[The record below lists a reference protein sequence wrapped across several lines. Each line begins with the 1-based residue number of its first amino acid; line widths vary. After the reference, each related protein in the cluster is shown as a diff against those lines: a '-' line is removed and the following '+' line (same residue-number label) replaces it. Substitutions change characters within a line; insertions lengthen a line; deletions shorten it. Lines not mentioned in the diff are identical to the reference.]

1 MGDTDT
7 PSTLPPALL
16 AKLKKR
22 GIVKSEPA
30 LVPEPDL
37 PPNWRV
43 VVEKGTDSKYYWN
56 TVTGATVWDR
66 PTHPNDDPT
75 AGPSD
80 TEAPSSDGPQPPASN
95 VSSSAAAAAAAAA
108 EGGSVIGP
116 TLMKRAYEALVL
128 NEIPDDV
135 EEGEPPAQVPPT
147 TAALPHVD
155 VLSGPQDFGPAVS
168 TVAADAPI
176 RYETCWKCGKK
187 NQVLPDGICMKCAR
201 VVNKKMGNA
210 PPPQPPQA
218 VGFAHMAPPPML
230 MGMPAARQQVPDS
243 KRPRLE
249 QHPRP
254 PPPLHHQRQGPPP
267 PQHHQRPPPPQH
279 GGPEPRRPPRH
290 IPSHGF
296 PPHGPPPPHHAM
308 PPHGPRPG
316 VAPHHHHR
324 PPPPQQQHFGGHPP
338 RGPPH
343 FARPPRPQYG
353 HMPPPPPHHP
363 HQPPPHC
370 PRPPGPQHAFRPPP
384 PRAAPHAPP
393 GGFRPPRQHRPP
405 RSQNEHVEADPMDPS
420 AYSDTPVG
428 VWGNGLDQASNTRL

>member
-176 RYETCWKCGKK
+176 RYETRWI
-187 NQVLPDGICMKCAR
+187 QVRTATLRLGSGGTGWIKRPTPGCSRWAR
-201 VVNKKMGNA
+201 SNLHGESLLVIPFVVVNSRRA
-210 PPPQPPQA
+210 I
-218 VGFAHMAPPPML
+218 FANRTA
-230 MGMPAARQQVPDS
+230 S
-243 KRPRLE
+243 
-249 QHPRP
+249 
-254 PPPLHHQRQGPPP
+254 
-267 PQHHQRPPPPQH
+267 
-279 GGPEPRRPPRH
+279 
-290 IPSHGF
+290 I
-296 PPHGPPPPHHAM
+296 
-308 PPHGPRPG
+308 
-316 VAPHHHHR
+316 
-324 PPPPQQQHFGGHPP
+324 
-338 RGPPH
+338 
-343 FARPPRPQYG
+343 
-353 HMPPPPPHHP
+353 
-363 HQPPPHC
+363 
-370 PRPPGPQHAFRPPP
+370 
-384 PRAAPHAPP
+384 
-393 GGFRPPRQHRPP
+393 
-405 RSQNEHVEADPMDPS
+405 RSS
-420 AYSDTPVG
+420 
-428 VWGNGLDQASNTRL
+428 